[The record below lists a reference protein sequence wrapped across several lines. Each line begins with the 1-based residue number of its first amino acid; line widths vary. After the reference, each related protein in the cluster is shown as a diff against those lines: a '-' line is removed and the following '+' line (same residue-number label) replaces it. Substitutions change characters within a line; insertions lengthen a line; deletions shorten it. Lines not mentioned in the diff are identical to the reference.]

1 MTTPHE
7 QEVFDLLAD
16 GETNREIAQR
26 LNLSE
31 GTVRVYLSTI
41 YSKLGINSRAKAILI
56 KKNKI
61 Q

>member
-1 MTTPHE
+1 MTTPRE

-41 YSKLGINSRAKAILI
+41 YSKLDINSRAKAILI